1 MIEFNRTHSCWPSLN
16 EGLME
21 EDNVSTEAN
30 VEIEEDGDKEHD
42 DLSELDYYKGG
53 NGLVKGFNQ
62 KCVICLERD
71 SDYVF
76 RQCRHQC
83 VFVRT
88 VIKLKVMLIY

>member
-1 MIEFNRTHSCWPSLN
+1 
-16 EGLME
+16 ME
-21 EDNVSTEAN
+21 EDDVSIEAN

-71 SDYVF
+71 SDCVF

-83 VFVRT
+83 VCEDCYQIKGNVDILKCVVCRT
-88 VIKLKVMLIY
+88 